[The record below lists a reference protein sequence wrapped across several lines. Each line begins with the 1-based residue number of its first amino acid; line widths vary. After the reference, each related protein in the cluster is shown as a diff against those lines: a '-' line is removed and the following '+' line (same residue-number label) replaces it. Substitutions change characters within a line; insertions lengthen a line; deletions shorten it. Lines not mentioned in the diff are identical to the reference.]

1 MTDLAAEALARWVA
15 SDASL
20 SFVSGRENLVY
31 RVATRDG
38 DFALRIRRS
47 GLRSRAE
54 LVSELAWLDAMDR
67 AGLSVPRPVPS
78 LSGSLLETVGG
89 READMTVWL
98 KGSPLGRSGEPLRL
112 GDAPQE
118 FFRLGREIALLH
130 DACDEFRPPEGFVR
144 RRWDLDGLL
153 GEEPLWGR
161 FWENPTL
168 DKETRG
174 LLERFRREASRQLEL
189 RAGDLDHGLIHA
201 DLVRENVLLDDGHD
215 RPRLLDFDDG
225 GFGFRPFDIAG
236 ALLKNRK
243 EPGYPELESS
253 LVEGYRTARRLDV
266 SLLGLF
272 MALRAV
278 TYVGWIVPR
287 MSEDGSPERNA
298 RFIDDACDLCA
309 AYFGEPRPA

>member
-1 MTDLAAEALARWVA
+1 MTGHAAEALARWGMD
-15 SDASL
+15 DASL
-20 SFVSGRENLVY
+20 SFVAGRENHVY

-38 DFALRIRRS
+38 DFALRIRRR
-47 GLRSRAE
+47 GLRGRAE
-54 LVSELAWLDAMDR
+54 ILSELAWLDAMDR

-78 LSGSLLETVGG
+78 LAGSLLETVGG

-98 KGSPLGRSGEPLRL
+98 RGTPLGRSGEPLRL
-112 GDAPQE
+112 KDAPQA
-118 FFRLGREIALLH
+118 FHRLGREIALLH

-144 RRWDLDGLL
+144 SRWDLDGLL

-189 RAGDLDHGLIHA
+189 RAGELDHGLIHA

-225 GFGFRPFDIAG
+225 GFGFRLFDIAG

-243 EPGYPELESS
+243 EPGRLDIESS
-253 LVEGYRTARRLDV
+253 LVEGYRTVRRLDV

-287 MSEDGSPERNA
+287 MAEDGSPERNA
-298 RFIDDACDLCA
+298 RFVADARDLCA
-309 AYFGEPRPA
+309 AYLGEARPD

>member
-1 MTDLAAEALARWVA
+1 MTDLAAEALARWGA

-38 DFALRIRRS
+38 DFALRIRRR

-98 KGSPLGRSGEPLRL
+98 RGSPLGRSGEPLRL
-112 GDAPQE
+112 RDAPQA
-118 FFRLGREIALLH
+118 FYRLGREIALLH
-130 DACDEFRPPEGFVR
+130 HACDEFRPPDGFVR
-144 RRWDLDGLL
+144 SRWGLDGLL

-174 LLERFRREASRQLEL
+174 LLERFRREASRELEL
-189 RAGDLDHGLIHA
+189 RADGLDCGLIHA
-201 DLVRENVLLDDGHD
+201 DLVRENVLFDGD
-215 RPRLLDFDDG
+215 RPRLIDFDDG
-225 GFGFRPFDIAG
+225 GFGFRLFDIAG

-243 EPGYPELESS
+243 EPGYPKLESS
-253 LVEGYRTARRLDV
+253 LIEGYRTARPLDV

-298 RFIDDACDLCA
+298 RFIDDARDLCA
-309 AYFGEPRPA
+309 AYLGESLPD

>member
-1 MTDLAAEALARWVA
+1 MTNLAAEALARWVA

-215 RPRLLDFDDG
+215 RLRLLDFDDG

-287 MSEDGSPERNA
+287 MSEDGSRERNA